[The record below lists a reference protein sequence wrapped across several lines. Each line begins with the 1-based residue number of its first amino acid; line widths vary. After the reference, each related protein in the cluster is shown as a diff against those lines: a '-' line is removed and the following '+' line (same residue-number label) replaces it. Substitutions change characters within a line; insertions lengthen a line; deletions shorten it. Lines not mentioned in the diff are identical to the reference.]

1 MPTIW
6 QPGNWN
12 FFKGKR
18 EVRNREA
25 GEVRNKGELAGGT
38 IGRRKRKEKG
48 RAGRRHQEKKE
59 KEREKQEASRGKKK
73 RRRK

>member
-18 EVRNREA
+18 EVRSREA

-38 IGRRKRKEKG
+38 SGRRKRKN
-48 RAGRRHQEKKE
+48 